1 MGQRLVISNRINGK
15 EENTIYY
22 HWSGYTLS
30 ALSEVN
36 GLREYVVKCINEKS
50 NDIFLKMRSMYN
62 NKTLNPTHMFN
73 LACYNAVSGI
83 PNNDKKSLEY
93 ISAIGGNPIPD
104 KPLNRNE
111 GLIAFSQAGRQES
124 LYWSEGTLPINWAIE
139 GDQLNLEKTTFDLSE
154 LVIEI
159 KEEGFLDWFENEDLL
174 QELKSNPKTIQLKD
188 LPILSAETIADKLPD
203 MWYDAKQDSVFLQIR

>member
-22 HWSGYTLS
+22 HWSAYTLS
-30 ALSEVN
+30 AIDEVN
-36 GLREYVVKCINEKS
+36 GLCEYVVKWINENRK
-50 NDIFLKMRSMYN
+50 DIFLKMRSMYN

-83 PNNDKKSLEY
+83 LYNDKKSLEY

-111 GLIAFSQAGRQES
+111 GLIAFSQAGREES
-124 LYWSEGTLPINWAIE
+124 LYWSEGTLPIDWAIE
-139 GDQLNLEKTTFDLSE
+139 GDQLDLEKTTFNLSE
-154 LVIEI
+154 LFIKI
-159 KEEGFLDWFENEDLL
+159 KKEEFLDWFENEDLL
-174 QELKSNPKTIQLKD
+174 KELKSNPKTIQLKD
-188 LPILSAETIADKLPD
+188 LPILLAKKIADQLPD